1 MRKKQ
6 PDPRDV
12 EVGHRV
18 RAMRLEKGM
27 SQGKLGDQL
36 GVTFQQIQK
45 YEKGTNRIGA
55 GRLQRISEIF
65 NVPVSAFFSSPGS
78 KAPSES
84 LFELV
89 DASAA
94 LRLLRAYS
102 RISSPALKQ
111 ALTTLAEEIAEQS
124 RRAS

>member
-12 EVGHRV
+12 DVGHRV

-27 SQGKLGDQL
+27 SQGKLGDAL
-36 GVTFQQIQK
+36 GVTFQQVQK
-45 YEKGTNRIGA
+45 YEKGANRIGA
-55 GRLQRISEIF
+55 GRLQRIAEVF
-65 NVPVSAFFSSPGS
+65 NVPVSAFFAAQGS
-78 KAPSES
+78 RAPSES

-102 RISSPALKQ
+102 RIQNPAIKH
-111 ALTTLAEEIAEQS
+111 ALTTLAEEIAGQS
-124 RRAS
+124 ARRH